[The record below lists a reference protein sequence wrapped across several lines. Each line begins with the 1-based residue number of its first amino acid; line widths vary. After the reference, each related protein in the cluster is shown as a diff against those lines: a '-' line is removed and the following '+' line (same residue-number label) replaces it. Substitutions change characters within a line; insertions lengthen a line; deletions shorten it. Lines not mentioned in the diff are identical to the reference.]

1 MPTVPPGVEEEEI
14 NNGGDNAEGPDQDQQ
29 QPQQQQQQQQ
39 TVECGAAGD
48 NVPNALTYSS
58 IRKHNKRQHEREK
71 FQNKLLETLQNDG
84 KNEEQDG
91 TELAMLAMVKKIKRN
106 LTADQQE
113 DLIDESQQVVS
124 RFCRDVKQKRSVP
137 TATIGSANQVQVIEQ
152 PQQMMLQP
160 YNPGTALDEH
170 ELADLHPVS
179 FKNM

>member
-1 MPTVPPGVEEEEI
+1 MEEEEI
-14 NNGGDNAEGPDQDQQ
+14 NNGGDNAKGPDQDQQ
-29 QPQQQQQQQQ
+29 QPQQQQQQQQQ

-58 IRKHNKRQHEREK
+58 VRKHNKHQHEREQ

-91 TELAMLAMVKKIKRN
+91 TELAMLAMVKKIKCN

-113 DLIDESQQVVS
+113 DLIDELQQVVS
-124 RFCRDVKQKRSVP
+124 RFCRDVKQNRSVP

-160 YNPGTALDEH
+160 YNPGTSLDEH
-170 ELADLHPVS
+170 KLADLRPVS
-179 FKNM
+179 FNNM

>member
-1 MPTVPPGVEEEEI
+1 M
-14 NNGGDNAEGPDQDQQ
+14 EG
-29 QPQQQQQQQQ
+29 
-39 TVECGAAGD
+39 GAAGD

-58 IRKHNKRQHEREK
+58 FRRHNKRQHEREQ

-113 DLIDESQQVVS
+113 DLIDELQQVVS
-124 RFCRDVKQKRSVP
+124 RFCHDVKQKKSVP
-137 TATIGSANQVQVIEQ
+137 TATIGSGNQVEVQ
-152 PQQMMLQP
+152 PQPMMLQP

-170 ELADLHPVS
+170 ELADLRPVV